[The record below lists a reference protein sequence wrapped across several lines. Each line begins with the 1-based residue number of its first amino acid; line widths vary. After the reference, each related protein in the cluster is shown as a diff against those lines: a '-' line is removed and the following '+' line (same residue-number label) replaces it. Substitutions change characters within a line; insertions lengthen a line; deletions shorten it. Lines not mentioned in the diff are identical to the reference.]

1 MMERIVRVAG
11 RRDHNAENVHFFA
24 VDTRYYYVN
33 KISFWYWGMYWLRT
47 PRFDKYQLYGLWLCV
62 MHVTP

>member
-1 MMERIVRVAG
+1 MHVNLMCVLLILGEMLSCSFCIEQRFLIMMERIVRVAG

-33 KISFWYWGMYWLRT
+33 KISFWY
-47 PRFDKYQLYGLWLCV
+47 
-62 MHVTP
+62 